1 LPEPIADVGSVLSK
15 GAADVAGTDD
25 AWKRMSRMP
34 ESPLSASPYEVLG
47 VDASATQA
55 DLKRAY
61 RRQLRLTHPDAGGS
75 AAQFQAVQAA
85 WERIGS
91 AESRARY
98 DRGRG
103 TPQSDAAAHTWST
116 PAARSPRTDSRPQ
129 ARSYGHP
136 GGWRREHYL
145 TLMREWVGR
154 GVDVAD
160 AFDPALV
167 RTAPREIRH
176 ELADALAEEA
186 TARSLTTLGIGYTV
200 WHDVVVPRAREGV
213 KIDHVVLGPTGL
225 FAVQSE
231 DWGVPVTVH
240 RGDLSG
246 DGIDHQV
253 LHTLATNARLL
264 GKATR
269 VRFSVAVVVVPDD
282 AFDESFVVAGKARGI
297 PLVVAQ
303 RSYVPQLMR
312 VGIPDGARPDGTEI
326 FEVRT
331 RLHNGIRFV

>member
-1 LPEPIADVGSVLSK
+1 
-15 GAADVAGTDD
+15 
-25 AWKRMSRMP
+25 MP

-47 VDASATQA
+47 VDPSSSQ
-55 DLKRAY
+55 DELRRAY

-75 AAQFQAVQAA
+75 AAAFHAVQRA
-85 WERIGS
+85 WERIGTP
-91 AESRARY
+91 ESRADY
-98 DRGRG
+98 DRGSGVRSNET
-103 TPQSDAAAHTWST
+103 TPHAWSA
-116 PAARSPRTDSRPQ
+116 PAARAPRPDSRPQ

-145 TLMREWVGR
+145 TLMREWLGR
-154 GVDVAD
+154 GVTVAD

-200 WHDVVVPRAREGV
+200 WHDVVVPRAREGT
-213 KIDHVVLGPTGL
+213 KIDHVVLGPAGL

-231 DWGVPVTVH
+231 DWGTPVTVH
-240 RGDLSG
+240 RGDLAG
-246 DGIDHQV
+246 DGVDHQV
-253 LHTLATNARLL
+253 LHTLAGNARLL

-282 AFDESFVVAGKARGI
+282 AFDESFRVVGKARGI

-303 RSYVPQLMR
+303 ASYLPQLMR
-312 VGIPDGARPDGTEI
+312 VGIPEGARPDGTEL

-331 RLHNGIRFV
+331 RLQNGITFV